1 MTQNAMK
8 RNIPC
13 RSEVIS
19 VVVNITKC
27 SLDKYCRMDLD
38 VSRMEKITLG
48 WQNVVKAFILKEGVI
63 CMFTF
68 EGRRGGCFHL
78 RAMINLEPGLG

>member
-8 RNIPC
+8 RGIPC

-19 VVVNITKC
+19 VVVNITKS
-27 SLDKYCRMDLD
+27 SLDKFCRMGLD

-48 WQNVVKAFILKEGVI
+48 WQNVVKAFILKEGSI
-63 CMFTF
+63 CIFTF
-68 EGRRGGCFHL
+68 EDDRRLLPFKSKD
-78 RAMINLEPGLG
+78 